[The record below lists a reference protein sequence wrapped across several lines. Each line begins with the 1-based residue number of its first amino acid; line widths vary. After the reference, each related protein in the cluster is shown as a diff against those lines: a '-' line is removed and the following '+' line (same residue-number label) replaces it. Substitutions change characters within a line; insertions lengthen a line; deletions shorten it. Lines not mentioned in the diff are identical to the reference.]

1 MARVT
6 TKGSTVDLY
15 LDCEW
20 ADVLASELVSIAL
33 ISADGL
39 HVFYTERDPLPA
51 DPVPWARSAV
61 YPLLERGVAAM
72 DDATLTRR
80 LRSFLAS
87 LPKPSIHYD
96 FGHDRSLCQY
106 VIDGLEVSEPQGPI
120 PAVTWGRFDGLH
132 VACEQ
137 WWREHPELC
146 GKRHH
151 ALIDAMAL
159 RGAAMAG
166 AI

>member
-1 MARVT
+1 MT
-6 TKGSTVDLY
+6 TKVNTVDLY

-33 ISADGL
+33 VSADGV
-39 HVFYTERDPLPA
+39 HTFYAERDPLPT
-51 DPVPWARSAV
+51 DPVPWVRSVV

-80 LRSFLAS
+80 LRDFLAS
-87 LPKPSIHYD
+87 LSKPSIHYD

-120 PAVTWGRFDGLH
+120 PAVTWVRLDGLH
-132 VACEQ
+132 AACEH

>member
-1 MARVT
+1 MAP
-6 TKGSTVDLY
+6 KGNTVDLY

-20 ADVLASELVSIAL
+20 ADVLASVLVSIAL
-33 ISADGL
+33 VSADGL
-39 HVFYTERDPLPA
+39 HVFYAEREPLPS
-51 DPVPWARSAV
+51 DPVPWVQSVV

-72 DDATLTRR
+72 DDATLTRK
-80 LRSFLAS
+80 LREFLAR
-87 LPKPSIHYD
+87 LPSPSIHYD

-106 VIDGLEVSEPQGPI
+106 VIDGLEDSEPQGPT
-120 PAVTWGRFDGLH
+120 PEVTWVRLDGLH
-132 VACEQ
+132 AACER
-137 WWREHPELC
+137 WWQAHPELC

-166 AI
+166 TI